1 MDRSVHPPVFRAEA
15 VHSCAAS
22 VAVVLGVGVDGQ
34 ECPSSC
40 FQSGGGT
47 LLCRVGCCCPRGW
60 CRWTGVSIL
69 LFSARRRYTLVPRR
83 SPLSWGLVSMDRSVH
98 PPVFRAEAVHSCA
111 ASVAVVLGVGIDGGV
126 FILLFLE
133 RRRYT
138 LVPRRL
144 PLSWGLVSM
153 EECLFSDCTNAFTF
167 SRFEDLVAV
176 PHV

>member
-1 MDRSVHPPVFRAEA
+1 MFLACTAREL
-15 VHSCAAS
+15 CAIICHF
-22 VAVVLGVGVDGQ
+22 VDFG
-34 ECPSSC
+34 
-40 FQSGGGT
+40 
-47 LLCRVGCCCPRGW
+47 LLDVIFWNLVPRRLMWCLWGW

-83 SPLSWGLVSMDRSVH
+83 LPLSWGLVSMDRSVH